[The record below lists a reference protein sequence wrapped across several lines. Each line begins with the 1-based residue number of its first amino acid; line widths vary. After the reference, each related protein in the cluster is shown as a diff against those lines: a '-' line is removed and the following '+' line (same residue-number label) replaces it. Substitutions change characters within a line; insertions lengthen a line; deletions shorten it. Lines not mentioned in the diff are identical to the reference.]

1 MFITHP
7 PYAELWEVNKSNKR
21 ALVWRGRDD
30 VQTGSQDRTGCP
42 LPLVSSY
49 FYLFLFFSNVIYL
62 GLRCCRGFSLVTASR
77 CSTTEPPGKPVRE
90 GKLGQLPWGGE
101 SGHIYLH

>member
-49 FYLFLFFSNVIYL
+49 FYLFLFFQMLFIWVFVAAEAFL
-62 GLRCCRGFSLVTASR
+62 
-77 CSTTEPPGKPVRE
+77 
-90 GKLGQLPWGGE
+90 
-101 SGHIYLH
+101 